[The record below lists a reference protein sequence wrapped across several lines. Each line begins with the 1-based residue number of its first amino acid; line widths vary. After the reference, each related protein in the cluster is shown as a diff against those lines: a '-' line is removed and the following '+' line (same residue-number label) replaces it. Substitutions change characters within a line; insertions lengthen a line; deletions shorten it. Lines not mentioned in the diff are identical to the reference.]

1 MFHSPTGDGGMF
13 RGRDRMPSCLVES
26 GGTSTHI
33 DSPVIGGLIW
43 INMMNQWESAKR
55 SSTNP
60 GNFGKLFHPTTSINS
75 I

>member
-1 MFHSPTGDGGMF
+1 MVECSEAGIECPAAWWN
-13 RGRDRMPSCLVES
+13 LVES